1 VEKKLHEQV
10 AEVGASHPQAPVEVW
25 YQDEARLGLKPI
37 VRRVWARRGQRPHV
51 PSQTRYEWLYVY
63 GFVHPERG
71 ETYWLILP
79 TVSIQA
85 MSLALRE
92 FARDVGAG
100 PAKQVVLV
108 LDQAGWHTSGK
119 VTVPEGITLMPLPA
133 KTPELQ
139 PAERLW
145 PLVREGV
152 ANRAFPDVNALQ
164 ERLVERCLQLRQE
177 PEQIRALTRYH
188 WLPAS

>member
-1 VEKKLHEQV
+1 MEKKLHDQ
-10 AEVGASHPQAPVEVW
+10 VGALSAAQPQATVEVW

-37 VRRVWARRGQRPHV
+37 VRRVWARRGQRPRA

-63 GFVHPERG
+63 GFVHPEGG
-71 ETYWLILP
+71 ETYWLVLP
-79 TVSIQA
+79 TVSIEA
-85 MSLALRE
+85 MSLALGE

-152 ANRAFPDVNALQ
+152 ANRVFPDMNALQ
-164 ERLVERCLQLRQE
+164 ARLVERCLQLRQL
-177 PEQIRALTRYH
+177 PEQIRALTRYY
-188 WLPAS
+188 WLPAY

>member
-1 VEKKLHEQV
+1 MEKKLHDQ
-10 AEVGASHPQAPVEVW
+10 VGAVSAAQPQAVVEVW

-37 VRRVWARRGQRPHV
+37 VRRVWARRGQRPRT

-63 GFVHPERG
+63 GFVHPQRG

-79 TVSIQA
+79 TVSIAA
-85 MSLALRE
+85 MTLALRE

-100 PAKQVVLV
+100 LTKQIVLV

-119 VTVPEGITLMPLPA
+119 VTVPEGVTLLPLPA

-152 ANRAFPDVNALQ
+152 ANRAFPTMQALQ
-164 ERLVERCLQLRQE
+164 AQLVERCLQLRQV
-177 PEQIRALTRYH
+177 PAQIRALTRYH
-188 WLPAS
+188 WLPAY

>member
-1 VEKKLHEQV
+1 MEKKLHEQV
-10 AEVGASHPQAPVEVW
+10 AEVGASHPQALVEVW

-37 VRRVWARRGQRPHV
+37 VRRVWARRGQRPRA
-51 PSQTRYEWLYVY
+51 PSQTRYEWLYVD

-71 ETYWLILP
+71 ATYWLILP
-79 TVSIQA
+79 TVSIEA
-85 MSLALRE
+85 MTLALRE

-119 VTVPEGITLMPLPA
+119 VRVPEGLTLMPLPA

-152 ANRAFPDVNALQ
+152 ANQVFGTVQALQ
-164 ERLVERCLQLRQE
+164 ERLVERCLELRRV
-177 PEQIRALTRYH
+177 PEQIRALTCYH
-188 WLPAS
+188 WLPAD

>member
-1 VEKKLHEQV
+1 VEKKLHDQ
-10 AEVGASHPQAPVEVW
+10 VGAVSAAHPQAAVEVW

-37 VRRVWARRGQRPHV
+37 VRRVWARRGQRPRA
-51 PSQTRYEWLYVY
+51 PRQTRYAWVYVY

-79 TVSIQA
+79 TVSIEA
-85 MSLALRE
+85 MTLALRE
-92 FARDVGAG
+92 FARDAGAG

-119 VTVPEGITLMPLPA
+119 VTTPAGITLMPLPA

-152 ANRAFPDVNALQ
+152 ANQAFPDVDALQ
-164 ERLVERCLQLRQE
+164 TRLVERCLQLRQV

-188 WLPAS
+188 WLPAY

>member
-1 VEKKLHEQV
+1 
-10 AEVGASHPQAPVEVW
+10 VEVW

-37 VRRVWARRGQRPHV
+37 VRRVWARRGQRPST
-51 PSQTRYEWLYVY
+51 PSQTRYEWLDVY
-63 GFVHPERG
+63 GFVHPQRG

-79 TVSIQA
+79 TVSIEA
-85 MSLALRE
+85 MTLAVRE
-92 FARDVGAG
+92 VARDVGGGA
-100 PAKQVVLV
+100 AKQVVLV
-108 LDQAGWHTSGK
+108 LDQAGWDTSGK
-119 VTVPEGITLMPLPA
+119 VRVPEGLTVMPLPA
-133 KTPELQ
+133 KTPEVQ

-152 ANRAFPDVNALQ
+152 ANRAFPDVKVLQ

-188 WLPAS
+188 WLPAC